1 MMDLERV
8 RENAWSFSSV
18 RPPAGAELLGVEDRN
33 GERYFYY
40 TNPDSEDAKEHPYLY
55 ETERG
60 YIFKAKMA
68 AAIKQNKEKERK
80 KRCDA

>member
-1 MMDLERV
+1 MIDIKTI
-8 RENAWSFSSV
+8 RENAWSFEDLEP
-18 RPPAGAELLGVEDRN
+18 PPAAKLLAVEERN
-33 GERYFYY
+33 GEKYFYY
-40 TNPDSEDAKEHPYLY
+40 TNPDEEDARERPYLY

-68 AAIKQNKEKERK
+68 SAIKKNKERK

>member
-1 MMDLERV
+1 MNIEYI

-18 RPPAGAELLGVEDRN
+18 DRPMGAELLATEERN

-40 TNPDSEDAKEHPYLY
+40 TNPDPEDARERPYLY
-55 ETERG
+55 ETESG

-68 AAIKQNKEKERK
+68 EAIKRKKEKERK